1 MSEPDDF
8 VPEIRMG
15 LISLPVLCSNFC
27 TDSETGENPVMD
39 AIRAMATEVLKH
51 QHHQIALGAQLIC
64 SQGGV
69 VLRDVSEEEL
79 NFAVQEAAKVGIRH
93 EDINVLKEVYHN
105 VVPDNEGDG
114 AS

>member
-8 VPEIRMG
+8 VPEIRLG
-15 LISLPVLCSNFC
+15 LIALPIVCSNFC
-27 TDSETGENPVMD
+27 TDPDTGENPVMD
-39 AIRAMATEVLKH
+39 AIRGVVAEVLRH
-51 QHHQIALGAQLIC
+51 QHQQIGEAAQLIC
-64 SQGGV
+64 NQAGV

-79 NFAVQEAAKVGIRH
+79 NFAVQEAAKVGIRY